1 MPNDTKITRRP
12 RGRPRAFDP
21 QQAAERILATF
32 WDYGFAATSLDQLA
46 SATGMN
52 RPSLYAAF
60 GDKKSMYRAS
70 LAIFA
75 DAMRAEVAAAL
86 TAPTLAGALG
96 RFYRGAIK
104 LYMSGD
110 DGPRGCLYVCTAT
123 VNAVHDADIRADIA
137 GVLRDID
144 SALAARIEQ
153 ARSAGEIDLAH
164 DPAALAAVAGA
175 VLHSLAVRA
184 RAGYTR
190 RQLETLAATAG
201 ALIVGSSVNA
211 G

>member
-1 MPNDTKITRRP
+1 MQKGTKLERRP

-46 SATGMN
+46 TATGMN

-60 GDKKSMYRAS
+60 GDKKAMYRAS
-70 LAIFA
+70 LAVFA

-86 TAPTLAGALG
+86 RAPTLAGALQ

-104 LYMSGD
+104 LYVSGE
-110 DGPRGCLYVCTAT
+110 DGPRGCLYVCTAA
-123 VNAVHDADIRADIA
+123 VNAVHDADIRSDIA

-144 SALAARIEQ
+144 TALTARIEQ
-153 ARSAGEIDLAH
+153 ARAAGEFAPEC

-190 RQLETLAATAG
+190 RELDALAATAIT
-201 ALIVGSSVNA
+201 LIVGCA
-211 G
+211 D